1 MKVNRE
7 ALGGRRVVLFE
18 ISTLWGLQRDERS
31 STTLQQTYFEPIW
44 YPIAG
49 HLCLHPRH
57 LSTPVCWKLI
67 YRIKLLLDGRS
78 EPKCRLPNGHSIL
91 LTSSKIIPNG
101 WLTIRNV
108 SKGCFLLSITIS
120 IGRVSLGSMV
130 ANNLSLNEYL
140 PLNVV
145 MWKISPYWRK
155 HFFYEKNF

>member
-1 MKVNRE
+1 MWRQIMRHWVE
-7 ALGGRRVVLFE
+7 
-18 ISTLWGLQRDERS
+18 DECS
-31 STTLQQTYFEPIW
+31 SRFPLCGDHKEMNDPRQLSNKAHFEPIW

-49 HLCLHPRH
+49 HLWLHSRH

-78 EPKCRLPNGHSIL
+78 DPKRRLPNGHSIL
-91 LTSSKIIPNG
+91 LTSSKIISNG

-130 ANNLSLNEYL
+130 ANNLSLNEFL

-145 MWKISPYWRK
+145 MWKISLRWRK